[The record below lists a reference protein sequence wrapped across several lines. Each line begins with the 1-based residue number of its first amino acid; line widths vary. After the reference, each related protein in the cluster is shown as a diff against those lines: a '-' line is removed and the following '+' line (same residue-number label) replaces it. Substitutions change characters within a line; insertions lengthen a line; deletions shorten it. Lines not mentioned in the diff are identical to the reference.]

1 MLVIRTS
8 LGQIG
13 RCFFGGCGLKRNVV
27 NVDIGGRQPRFY
39 RRIALNALGIMI
51 ADAVVVTGALCIG
64 NLLLWVINDI
74 PFSIRNGFMIIP
86 AWMVVSAIARLLPG
100 WGLGVVDELRKIQGA
115 LFVMFAVV
123 LVVSFFTR
131 MTLSSSRI
139 VFLFTYLFSAVL
151 IPFARALARGGMIRM
166 RAWGVPVAIYGDRR
180 SIEQVIQAL
189 RAEMGLGYIPLAVF
203 SDDLP
208 LGSVVNGVSVLGHL
222 HNTTYR
228 APVAIV
234 ALAQASRHS
243 LIETLEGPLEVYRR
257 VILIPDLEEAPSLW
271 VVPRDFQ
278 GILGLEI
285 TKNLLNP
292 FSRVF
297 KRSIDL
303 ALVLAT
309 LPLWAPL
316 MLLLFILIW
325 LEDFKNPMFL
335 QPRIGRGGGT
345 FRTAK
350 FRTMVPNAE
359 QVLQKAL
366 QKNPA
371 LKTEW
376 ETHFKLKK
384 DPRITKV
391 GNLLRRTSLDEIPQ
405 LLNVLRGT
413 MSLVGPR
420 PLPAYHF
427 QDLPEQVRFL
437 RDKVQPGITGLWQVS
452 GRSEAGTAGMQKWDP
467 YYVRNWSI
475 WLDIVILARTF
486 KTVFCC
492 KGAY

>member
-1 MLVIRTS
+1 MVS
-8 LGQIG
+8 
-13 RCFFGGCGLKRNVV
+13 V
-27 NVDIGGRQPRFY
+27 
-39 RRIALNALGIMI
+39 
-51 ADAVVVTGALCIG
+51 ALCLG
-64 NLLLWVINDI
+64 NLLLWWINDI
-74 PFSIRNGFMIIP
+74 PFYVTNGLLIVP
-86 AWMVVSAIARLLPG
+86 AWTVVAAVARLLPA
-100 WGLGVVDELRKIQGA
+100 WGIGVVDELRKIQGA
-115 LFVMFAVV
+115 LFIMFTTV

-131 MTLSSSRI
+131 INLSSSRI

-151 IPFARALARGGMIRM
+151 IPLARSLTRGVVIRISQ
-166 RAWGVPVAIYGDRR
+166 WGVPVSVYGDRK
-180 SIEQVIQAL
+180 SVESVIAAL
-189 RAEMGLGYIPLAVF
+189 RAEKGLGYIPSAIF
-203 SDDLP
+203 TDDVP
-208 LGSVVNGVSVLGHL
+208 LGSVIQGVSVLGHL

-228 APVAIV
+228 TPVAIV
-234 ALAQASRHS
+234 AMAQASRHQ
-243 LIETLEGPLEVYRR
+243 LVETLEGPLEVYRR

-271 VVPRDFQ
+271 VVPRDLQ

-292 FSRVF
+292 FARYF
-297 KRSIDL
+297 KRFIDL
-303 ALVLAT
+303 ALVLVT

-316 MLLLFILIW
+316 MLFLYVIIW
-325 LEDFKNPMFL
+325 LEDRKDPMFM

-359 QVLQKAL
+359 QALQKAL
-366 QKNPA
+366 KKDPA
-371 LKTEW
+371 LRAEW
-376 ETHFKLKK
+376 EANFKLKK

-391 GNLLRRTSLDEIPQ
+391 GNFLRVTSLDEIPQ
-405 LLNVLRGT
+405 LLNVLRGS

-452 GRSEAGTAGMQKWDP
+452 GRSEAGTAGMEKWDP

-475 WLDIVILARTF
+475 WLDIMILARTI
-486 KTVFCC
+486 KTVCC
-492 KGAY
+492 AKGAY